1 MVVSERRKGQRT
13 CKAFSRYPLNYL
25 SKLLLKLFM
34 DKVGL
39 LPMMR
44 NDSGSRLLVVVEE
57 TGETIDIIDKGEG
70 YNVRSAEQVNH
81 DQDFKVK
88 KFVSIRGKFVKMMEE
103 EQELID
109 RYLKKPS
116 VYLAYCKMKK
126 YLVPNYNVLLKNGKR
141 YKVADLAEDLQVSR
155 QMASL
160 YVRDLKNDNVICE
173 IETHNKGFLFAIN
186 PWYACNGE
194 KCDELVV
201 KAFEK
206 QAEELAEKKKKQN
219 S

>member
-1 MVVSERRKGQRT
+1 
-13 CKAFSRYPLNYL
+13 
-25 SKLLLKLFM
+25 
-34 DKVGL
+34 
-39 LPMMR
+39 MMR

-206 QAEELAEKKKKQN
+206 QAEELAEKNKKQD